1 MHSSER
7 MVSGGVVERR
17 VVMGLQFGIFDH
29 IEPVPGQ
36 ALTQIYRD
44 RLRLLERYDA
54 AGFYAYHLAEHHTPA
69 VHSLA
74 PSQNVFLAA
83 ASQRTR
89 RLRLAPCIYVLPLH
103 HPLRLIEEICMLD
116 HLSDGR
122 LEVGVGRG
130 GVLEAYFWGSDADV
144 ERNLLRYRET
154 LAILKQGLS
163 HDELTFTGEFFSFD
177 ALPMRLRPQQQPYP
191 PMWYMRNVETA
202 ALDGM
207 NTVIIGSLDSF
218 EANVA
223 RYQELWK
230 EHQGIDGRTVQG
242 MEPKIGLVN
251 HIVLADSDAEAV
263 AIAKP
268 AWGDYVW
275 NLEAPRR
282 LEAEQR
288 GLTQF
293 LGGNM
298 NRRPA
303 GLPDREADRGRYQV
317 PERSEAHRR
326 RRAAPGGI
334 GGDGRGAGFSVIAG
348 TPDSIRTYMDEYVA
362 TGANYF
368 VCSFQW
374 GGLTHDQAMRSI
386 DLFVEEIMP
395 HYG

>member
-1 MHSSER
+1 
-7 MVSGGVVERR
+7 
-17 VVMGLQFGIFDH
+17 MGLQFGVFDH
-29 IEPVPGQ
+29 IEPVPG
-36 ALTQIYRD
+36 LSLRQIYRD

-89 RLRLAPCIYVLPLH
+89 RLRLAPCVYVLPLH

-130 GVLEAYFWGSDADV
+130 GVLEAYFWGSNADV
-144 ERNLLRYRET
+144 ERNQARFLET
-154 LAILKQGLS
+154 LAIIQAGLS
-163 HDELTFTGEFFSFD
+163 HDQLTFKGEFFSFD
-177 ALPMRLRPQQQPYP
+177 ALPMRLRPLQQPYP

-202 ALDGM
+202 ARDGM
-207 NTVIIGSLDSF
+207 HAVIVGSLDSF
-218 EANVA
+218 EANVM
-223 RYQELWK
+223 RYRALW
-230 EHQGIDGRTVQG
+230 EEYHGVGARTVQG
-242 MEPKIGLVN
+242 LEPKIGLVN
-251 HIVLADSDAEAV
+251 HIVLAPTDAEAV

-268 AWGDYVW
+268 AWDEYVW

-303 GLPDREADRGRYQV
+303 GLPSREPDFTRYRL
-317 PERSEAHRR
+317 PERSEEQRR
-326 RRAAPGGI
+326 RRIPPGNI

-348 TPDSIRTYMDEYVA
+348 WPDAIRTYMDEYVA

-374 GGLTHDQAMRSI
+374 GGLTHDQAKRSI
-386 DLFVEEIMP
+386 DLFVEQIMP
-395 HYG
+395 HYV